1 MIIDLHVSP
10 ALIQTI
16 LDGVMG
22 ASDYWAS
29 FGVESGF
36 LSEPDKHGIRHYL
49 RLKVYDEYSDNE
61 GVQSEAEIG
70 PDEIREGV
78 RRVLLNDMAHDG
90 KPIKRPHALCAANLR
105 ADLFEAIID
114 PEHEPDS
121 WTIDAVLQA
130 AVLGRIVYG

>member
-16 LDGVMG
+16 LDGVTG
-22 ASDYWAS
+22 ASDYWAG
-29 FGVESGF
+29 FYAEPGF
-36 LSEPDKHGIRHYL
+36 LSEPDEHGIIHYL
-49 RLKVYDEYSDNE
+49 RLKVYEYGDNE
-61 GVQSEAEIG
+61 GVQSEAVIG

-78 RRVLLNDMAHDG
+78 RRVLLNAMAHNG
-90 KPIKRPHALCAANLR
+90 KPVKESHALCAANLR

-114 PEHEPDS
+114 PEHELDS